1 MAQQNP
7 GRRARSRRAAM
18 TCERVTA
25 LIRDYL
31 AGELNPDITTAFE
44 EHLRRCPDCVAFLKT
59 YQKTT
64 EAIQALHHEDLP
76 ADMQIRVRQF
86 LRAKLKGF
94 PHGD

>member
-1 MAQQNP
+1 
-7 GRRARSRRAAM
+7 M

-44 EHLRRCPDCVAFLKT
+44 EHLRRCPDCLAFLKT

-64 EAIQALHHEDLP
+64 AAIQSLRHEEIP
-76 ADMQIRVRQF
+76 AEMQIRVRQF
-86 LRAKLKGF
+86 LRTKIDRWPPGRGPTSTF
-94 PHGD
+94 

>member
-1 MAQQNP
+1 
-7 GRRARSRRAAM
+7 M

-64 EAIQALHHEDLP
+64 EAIQSLHHEEIP
-76 ADMQIRVRQF
+76 ADLQIRVRQF

>member
-1 MAQQNP
+1 
-7 GRRARSRRAAM
+7 M

-31 AGELNPDITTAFE
+31 AGELNPDMTTAFE
-44 EHLRRCPDCVAFLKT
+44 AHLRLCQDCVALLKT

-64 EAIQALHHEDLP
+64 QVVESLRDEDIP
-76 ADMQIRVRQF
+76 AEMQTRVRQF

-94 PHGD
+94 PHGG

>member
-1 MAQQNP
+1 MAQQNR
-7 GRRARSRRAAM
+7 GRRPRSRRADM

-31 AGELNPDITTAFE
+31 AGELNPDMTTAFE
-44 EHLRRCPDCVAFLKT
+44 EHVRRCPDCVAFLKT

-64 EAIQALHHEDLP
+64 QVVESLRYEDIP
-76 ADMQIRVRQF
+76 AEMQTRVRQF

-94 PHGD
+94 PRGG